1 MWGLGK
7 AYGEIRLS
15 AFGEDGNNFIF
26 DAWSPEVWNSYCIKA
41 SRQAKL
47 FQAFL
52 NNEKIFESR
61 AYEGQHAAKGASV
74 FLLNDYF
81 YDSPFHG
88 SLTDLRIWKGNLTL
102 KGEEKRYIEG
112 SDALFCQI

>member
-1 MWGLGK
+1 M
-7 AYGEIRLS
+7 S
-15 AFGEDGNNFIF
+15 TFGEDGSTFIF
-26 DAWSPEVWNSYCIKA
+26 DAWSPEVWNSYCFRA
-41 SRQAKL
+41 SRHAKI

-61 AYEGQHAAKGASV
+61 EYEGQHAAKGASV

-102 KGEEKRYIEG
+102 KGEEERERGG
-112 SDALFCQI
+112 SHELLCQISRTTVSVS